1 MHLSCENE
9 NRDTLGSTKPSWKNQ
24 YLRSV
29 SCIPLFQTRTSAR
42 SSKHI
47 YIYAKTNMDW
57 SVVIHKKTWYIM
69 CMHLYTYYL
78 YHICSCVIYK
88 YSQYSNKYT
97 EIDKHL
103 YSLSWI
109 IRLLFLSCIL
119 HPWCQSCP
127 LTVRHL
133 YATSLTPVIGVTWAP
148 QRVGGFHLLTGRIQP
163 TYIGV
168 K

>member
-1 MHLSCENE
+1 MKIGIPKAQLNLHERINILDQFPASRCSRPAHPQDQA
-9 NRDTLGSTKPSWKNQ
+9 NRYICKN
-24 YLRSV
+24 
-29 SCIPLFQTRTSAR
+29 
-42 SSKHI
+42 KHGLI
-47 YIYAKTNMDW
+47 CGHT
-57 SVVIHKKTWYIM
+57 KKTWYIM

-78 YHICSCVIYK
+78 YYICSCVIYK

-148 QRVGGFHLLTGRIQP
+148 QRVR
-163 TYIGV
+163 V
-168 K
+168 KSASVFFSRKWSVHDR